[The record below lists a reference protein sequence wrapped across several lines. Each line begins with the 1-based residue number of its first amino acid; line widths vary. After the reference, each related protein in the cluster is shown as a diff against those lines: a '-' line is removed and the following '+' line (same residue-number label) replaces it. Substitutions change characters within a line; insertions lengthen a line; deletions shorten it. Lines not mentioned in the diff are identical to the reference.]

1 LKFEEHGLLYL
12 VCISLHLLAASLWLG
27 HMFVWSLVV
36 GPAQKRIEPPETAE
50 LLRERSLYLGALGW
64 PALAIL
70 AATGLYLL
78 SQRGVGI
85 GDLVSGAAFSAGD
98 GSLAI
103 KLGAVLFM
111 VVYQIVWAHRP
122 APIAIYFNI
131 LAALIVLGASVAL
144 VRGWA

>member
-1 LKFEEHGLLYL
+1 LLYW

-50 LLRERSLYLGALGW
+50 LLRERSLYMGGLGW

-70 AATGLYLL
+70 VATGLYLL
-78 SQRGVGI
+78 NARGI
-85 GDLVSGAAFSAGD
+85 SPGDLVSGAAFSAAG

-103 KLGAVLFM
+103 KLGALLFM
-111 VVYQIVWAHRP
+111 IVYQAIWAHGR
-122 APIAIYFNI
+122 APIAIYCNI
-131 LAALIVLGASVAL
+131 LAALIVLGASVVL
-144 VRGWA
+144 VRGWT

>member
-1 LKFEEHGLLYL
+1 LIFWI
-12 VCISLHLLAASLWLG
+12 CISLHLLAASLWLG

-36 GPAQKRIEPPETAE
+36 GPAQKRIRPPETAE

-70 AATGLYLL
+70 AATGLYMLT
-78 SQRGVGI
+78 QRGIGL
-85 GDLVSGAAFSAGD
+85 GDLLSGAAFSTGD
-98 GSLAI
+98 GSLAL

-111 VVYQIVWAHRP
+111 VVYQIIWAHRR
-122 APIAIYFNI
+122 APVAIYLNM
-131 LAALIVLGASVAL
+131 LAALIVLGASVVL